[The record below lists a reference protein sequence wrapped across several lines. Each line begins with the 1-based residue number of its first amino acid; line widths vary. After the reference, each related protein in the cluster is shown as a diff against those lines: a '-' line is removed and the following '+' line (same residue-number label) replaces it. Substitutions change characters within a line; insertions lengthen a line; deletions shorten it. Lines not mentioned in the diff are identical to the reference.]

1 MRFRQPDVAFPVEFR
16 WCVGRAFGPA
26 GAAAPTPVEAGRV
39 VEMAVAFDLASR
51 IGSRNPAEALTAEL
65 GKPMGAYLALRARD
79 LDDLTQKVAALAAGV
94 RRSGVRAAVEL
105 LLGSQRA

>member
-1 MRFRQPDVAFPVEFR
+1 
-16 WCVGRAFGPA
+16 
-26 GAAAPTPVEAGRV
+26 
-39 VEMAVAFDLASR
+39 MAVAFDLASR

-65 GKPMGAYLALRARD
+65 GKPMGAYLALASAATERRARD
-79 LDDLTQKVAALAAGV
+79 LDDLTRNVAALAAGV